1 MDLDLPLIIVSGTIG
16 EDTAVQTMR
25 AGANDYIMKDRL
37 ERLGPA
43 IARELRAADVRRER
57 KRAAVELQEA
67 KALIETV
74 IEHIPLMIFLKDA
87 KDLKFVIFNRAGEE
101 LLGYDRKALL
111 GKSDL
116 AFFPP
121 EQAAHFMAK
130 DREAMAGRNIVDI
143 PEERIQTAQHGQ
155 RLLHT
160 RKVAIYGPDGTARY
174 LLGISEDITEQK
186 KAEKELRESLA
197 SLNKA
202 LNGTIHVLSAVSEIR
217 DPYTAGH
224 QKRVGDLAQAIAREM
239 GLDPERVEGI
249 RVGGIIHD
257 IGKLSIPAEIL
268 SKPSRL
274 SKFEYEMVKAH
285 PQIGHDI
292 LADTDFAWP
301 LAEMALQHHER
312 MDGSGYPQGL
322 KGEAILLD
330 ARILAVADVI
340 EAMASHRPYRPTLG
354 IEAALEEIEKN
365 SGLLYDAEV
374 VSACLR
380 LFREEGYR
388 LA

>member
-1 MDLDLPLIIVSGTIG
+1 MPTKLKVLLVEDNPVDSELALHELIRAGYDPEWKRVETEPEFLAQLDQGWEIILADYGLPEFSGLRAIELLRAFDPDLPLIIVSGTIG
-16 EDTAVQTMR
+16 EDTAVKTMK

-43 IARELRAADVRRER
+43 IDRELRDAIGRR
-57 KRAAVELQEA
+57 
-67 KALIETV
+67 
-74 IEHIPLMIFLKDA
+74 
-87 KDLKFVIFNRAGEE
+87 
-101 LLGYDRKALL
+101 
-111 GKSDL
+111 
-116 AFFPP
+116 
-121 EQAAHFMAK
+121 
-130 DREAMAGRNIVDI
+130 
-143 PEERIQTAQHGQ
+143 
-155 RLLHT
+155 
-160 RKVAIYGPDGTARY
+160 AR
-174 LLGISEDITEQK
+174 K
-186 KAEKELRESLA
+186 KAEAELRESLA
-197 SLNKA
+197 SLSKA

-224 QKRVGDLAQAIAREM
+224 QKRVGNLAQAIAQRM
-239 GLDPERVEGI
+239 GLDPARVEGI

-274 SKFEYEMVKAH
+274 SKFEYEMVKSH

-301 LAEMALQHHER
+301 LADMARQHHER

-340 EAMASHRPYRPTLG
+340 EAMASHRPYRASLG

-365 SGLLYDAEV
+365 AGLLYDEKV

>member
-1 MDLDLPLIIVSGTIG
+1 MKTKIKVLLVEDNPVDTELALYELSRAGYEPEWTRVDTEPAFLAQLGQGWEIILADYGLPEFSGLRALELLRERDPDLPFILVSGTIG
-16 EDTAVQTMR
+16 EETAVKTMK

-43 IARELRAADVRRER
+43 IDRELRDAIGRR
-57 KRAAVELQEA
+57 
-67 KALIETV
+67 
-74 IEHIPLMIFLKDA
+74 
-87 KDLKFVIFNRAGEE
+87 
-101 LLGYDRKALL
+101 
-111 GKSDL
+111 
-116 AFFPP
+116 
-121 EQAAHFMAK
+121 
-130 DREAMAGRNIVDI
+130 
-143 PEERIQTAQHGQ
+143 
-155 RLLHT
+155 
-160 RKVAIYGPDGTARY
+160 AR
-174 LLGISEDITEQK
+174 K
-186 KAEKELRESLA
+186 KAEEDLRESLA

-224 QKRVGDLAQAIAREM
+224 QKRVGNLAQAIAREL
-239 GLDPERVEGI
+239 GLDPDRVEGI
-249 RVGGIIHD
+249 RVGGVIHD

-274 SKFEYEMVKAH
+274 SKFEFEMVKSH
-285 PQIGHDI
+285 PQIGYDI

-322 KGEAILLD
+322 KGEAIRLD

-340 EAMASHRPYRPTLG
+340 EAMASHRPYRAALG

-365 SGLLYDAEV
+365 RGLLYDAEV

-380 LFREEGYR
+380 LFREKGYS